1 MNHKFI
7 PAIFIST
14 ALLFLM
20 ACTKN
25 ESFTAAGGQLPTH
38 YITVLPGGQLQPANI
53 SIASG
58 ASITFVN
65 THNKPH
71 RFLSLDAD
79 SSIYTP
85 VIAPDSSYFFK
96 NDTLIGVFS
105 FKCVLDSSITGSIT
119 IRP

>member
-7 PAIFIST
+7 PVIFIST

-25 ESFTAAGGQLPTH
+25 ESYTEAGGNLPTH
-38 YITVLPGGQLQPANI
+38 YLTVLPGGQLQPANI

-96 NDTLIGVFS
+96 NDTLIGVFA
-105 FKCVLDSSITGSIT
+105 FKCVLDSSITGSII